1 MSEGVAAAAEAAHGE
16 EGSGFIMEHVLNSDT
31 LHLPFIGHVH
41 LPHLKVFGIDMSITK
56 HVVMMWVAALIV
68 FFLLLSLR
76 RLHRRGEMVP
86 KGLANAL
93 EAIVTFVRD
102 DIAIPNIGAHEAGRF
117 LPFLLTAFFFILS
130 CNLLGIVPYA
140 ATATGNINVTGA
152 LAVCAF
158 IAIQIG
164 GILHNGFFGYF
175 KGLIPH
181 GLPWPLL
188 PIMIPIE
195 FVGLF
200 TKPFALCIRLFA
212 NMTAGH
218 IVILALLGLIFI
230 LKEFW
235 YVVAPVSVAFAVA
248 VNLLEL
254 FVALIQAYIFTM
266 LSAVFIGMAVH
277 QEH

>member
-41 LPHLKVFGIDMSITK
+41 LPHLKVFGVDMSITK
-56 HVVMMWVAALIV
+56 HVVMMWVAATIV
-68 FFLLLSLR
+68 FLLLLTLR
-76 RLHRRGEMVP
+76 RHRKTDMVP
-86 KGLANAL
+86 KGVLANAL
-93 EAIVTFVRD
+93 EALVSFVRD
-102 DIAIPNIGAHEAGRF
+102 DIAVPNIGAHDARRF

-130 CNLLGIVPYA
+130 CNLLGLVPYA
-140 ATATGNINVTGA
+140 ATATGNVNVTAA
-152 LAVCAF
+152 LALCAF
-158 IAIQIG
+158 ITIQIG
-164 GILHNGFFGYF
+164 GIIHNGFFGYF
-175 KGLIPH
+175 KGLVPH

-195 FVGLF
+195 IIGLF

-218 IVILALLGLIFI
+218 IVILSLLGLIFI
-230 LKEFW
+230 LKSLL
-235 YVVAPVSVAFAVA
+235 VAPVSVAFAVA

-254 FVALIQAYIFTM
+254 FVAFIQAYIFTM

>member
-1 MSEGVAAAAEAAHGE
+1 MSEAVASAAEAAHGGGGGE
-16 EGSGFIMEHVLNSDT
+16 FIVEHVLNSDT
-31 LHLPFIGHVH
+31 LHLPFVGHVH
-41 LPHLKVFGIDMSITK
+41 LPHLKVFGIDVSITR
-56 HVVMMWVAALIV
+56 HVVMMWAAALIL
-68 FFLLLSLR
+68 FLLLLTLR
-76 RLHRRGEMVP
+76 RYRKTDLVP
-86 KGLANAL
+86 KGGLANAL
-93 EAIVTFVRD
+93 ESIVTFVRD
-102 DIAIPNIGAHEAGRF
+102 DIAIPNIGAHDAGRF

-130 CNLLGIVPYA
+130 CNLLGMVPYA
-140 ATATGNINVTGA
+140 ATATGNINVTAA
-152 LAVCAF
+152 LAICAF
-158 IAIQIG
+158 IAIQAG

-195 FVGLF
+195 FIGLF

-218 IVILALLGLIFI
+218 IVILTMLGLIII
-230 LKEFW
+230 LKNL
-235 YVVAPVSVAFAVA
+235 YVAPVSVVFAVA
-248 VNLLEL
+248 VSLLEL

-266 LSAVFIGMAVH
+266 LSSVFIGMAVH